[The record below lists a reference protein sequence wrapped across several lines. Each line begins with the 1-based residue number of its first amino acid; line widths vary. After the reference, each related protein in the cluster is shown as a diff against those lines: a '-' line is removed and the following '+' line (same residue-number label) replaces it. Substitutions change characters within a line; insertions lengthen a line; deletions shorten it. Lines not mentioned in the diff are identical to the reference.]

1 MENTVYMNDWAEGGK
16 EQMVTDFA
24 IDPTKLDGAEI
35 LVASYTYE
43 CYEGMHMSFFG
54 AREKLFEVHGSHC
67 SCYGLEDQWEPEET
81 TKEAIV
87 HRLTNG
93 TWGEEGKIAKHA
105 KGFGE
110 RGMTTTKPPKTTTS
124 RRYGR
129 FPDH

>member
-16 EQMVTDFA
+16 DQMMEDFA

-43 CYEGMHMSFFG
+43 CYEGDAYVLFRRDG
-54 AREKLFEVHGSHC
+54 KLFEVHGSHC

-81 TKEAIV
+81 TREAIV

-93 TWGEEGKIAKHA
+93 TWGEEGKIAEATLKA
-105 KGFGE
+105 LE
-110 RGMTTTKPPKTTTS
+110 NAE
-124 RRYGR
+124 
-129 FPDH
+129 